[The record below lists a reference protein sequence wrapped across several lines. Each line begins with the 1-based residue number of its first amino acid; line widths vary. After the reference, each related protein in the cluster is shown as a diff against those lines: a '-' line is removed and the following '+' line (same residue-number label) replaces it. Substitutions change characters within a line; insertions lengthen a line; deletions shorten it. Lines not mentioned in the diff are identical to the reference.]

1 MQLSGSP
8 FDFLIAFFGGF
19 LASLTPCVYPLIP
32 ISAGY
37 IVGNAQNSRSR
48 GLFLSL
54 FYVTGMAI
62 TYSFLG
68 ILAVLTGSMFGKFS
82 SSPLVNLISGMLIFI
97 FGLFMFDLFHFN
109 FGFKNLKLPV
119 YKKSNPA
126 TALLLGLVSGLM
138 ITPCLTPI
146 LGAILAYLSTTK
158 NIFYGGFL
166 LLSFSYGMGLIF
178 ILIGTF
184 GAGMAG
190 LPKSGKW
197 MVVIKKVCAAVIVL
211 AGLYFIITAIRRF

>member
-1 MQLSGSP
+1 MHLSGSP
-8 FDFLIAFFGGF
+8 FDFLIAFFAGF

-32 ISAGY
+32 VSAGY
-37 IVGNAQNSRSR
+37 IVGNARSSKTR

-68 ILAVLTGSMFGKFS
+68 ILAVLTGSIFGKFS
-82 SSPLVNLISGMLIFI
+82 SSPLVNLIAGMVILI
-97 FGLFMFDLFHFN
+97 FGLSMFDLFNFN
-109 FGFKNLKLPV
+109 FSSHPRLPAFKRGN
-119 YKKSNPA
+119 YIS
-126 TALLLGLVSGLM
+126 ALVLGLVSGLM
-138 ITPCLTPI
+138 ISPCLTPI

-184 GAGMAG
+184 GVSFTG
-190 LPKSGKW
+190 LPKSGNW
-197 MVVIKKVCAAVIVL
+197 MVAIKKVCAAILIL
-211 AGLYFIITAIRRF
+211 AGAYFIFTAIRRF

>member
-1 MQLSGSP
+1 MQFFGSP
-8 FDFLIAFFGGF
+8 IDFVIAFFAGF

-37 IVGNAQNSRSR
+37 IVGNAQNSKVKA
-48 GLFLSL
+48 LCLSL

-68 ILAVLTGSMFGKFS
+68 ILAVLTGSMFGKFT
-82 SSPLVNLISGMLIFI
+82 SSPLVSLVSGALILIS
-97 FGLFMFDLFHFN
+97 GLFMFDLLHFN
-109 FGFKNLKLPV
+109 FNINFKPLV
-119 YKKSNPA
+119 YKRVNFA
-126 TALLLGLVSGLM
+126 AALLLGLISGLV

-146 LGAILAYLSTTK
+146 LGAILAYLSTK
-158 NIFYGGFL
+158 NNIFYGSFL

-178 ILIGTF
+178 ILVGTF
-184 GAGMAG
+184 GTGIFG

-197 MVVIKKVCAAVIVL
+197 MVVVKKVCAAIVVL

>member
-1 MQLSGSP
+1 MHLSGSP
-8 FDFLIAFFGGF
+8 FDFLIAFFAGF

-37 IVGNAQNSRSR
+37 IIGNARSSKTR

-54 FYVTGMAI
+54 FYVTGMAF

-68 ILAVLTGSMFGKFS
+68 ILAVLTGSIFGKFT
-82 SSPLVNLISGMLIFI
+82 SSPLINLIAGMIILIFG
-97 FGLFMFDLFHFN
+97 FSMFDLFHFN
-109 FGFKNLKLPV
+109 FNSNLKLPV
-119 YKKSNPA
+119 YKQANFA
-126 TALLLGLVSGLM
+126 AALFLGLVSGLM
-138 ITPCLTPI
+138 ISPCLTPI

-184 GAGMAG
+184 GVSFTG
-190 LPKSGKW
+190 LPKSGNW
-197 MVVIKKVCAAVIVL
+197 MVVINKVCAAIIVL
-211 AGLYFIITAIRRF
+211 AGVYFIFTAIRRF